1 MVHKIGEAK
10 LQHLLMD
17 SFIDDALSV
26 SNFTVADWLE
36 QRYHML
42 KTTLRRPHLAHV
54 AKNCFGSN
62 PLNWLLQ
69 RVPHNLLDESD
80 VTTAVAHCVSLD
92 NFRGAVLLLNN
103 FHFHDS
109 PDVRTMWDAV
119 LCSLPR
125 ADIYSAQQLAV
136 GRFTPSQVA
145 ESLTTRFVT
154 VHSSKT
160 AKWLI
165 GEYNLTAQQLK
176 ANNNSLLFQLIRG
189 SKTSCA
195 DWFIRNFAV
204 TLPEVLLMFEKQSS
218 SHIDFPSRETQIS
231 EMRLSTWKMLLQR
244 FPGIT
249 AETVRQHCMRVPRR

>member
-1 MVHKIGEAK
+1 MISAQRSWAHKYSNNNVAGEA
-10 LQHLLMD
+10 
-17 SFIDDALSV
+17 
-26 SNFTVADWLE
+26 N
-36 QRYHML
+36 
-42 KTTLRRPHLAHV
+42 
-54 AKNCFGSN
+54 N
-62 PLNWLLQ
+62 
-69 RVPHNLLDESD
+69 ESD

-103 FHFHDS
+103 FHLHDS
-109 PDVRTMWDAV
+109 PDVRTMWEAV
-119 LCSLPR
+119 LRSLPR
-125 ADIYSAQQLAV
+125 ADISSAQQLAV
-136 GRFTPSQVA
+136 GRFTPPQVA

-165 GEYNLTAQQLK
+165 GKYNLTAQQLK

-218 SHIDFPSRETQIS
+218 SHIDFPSRETQIT

-249 AETVRQHCMRVPRR
+249 AETVRQHCMRAVSASPSHIEYSIRTLGLTAKEIALYCQAHFPCTLPTDTRLWLARQGLF